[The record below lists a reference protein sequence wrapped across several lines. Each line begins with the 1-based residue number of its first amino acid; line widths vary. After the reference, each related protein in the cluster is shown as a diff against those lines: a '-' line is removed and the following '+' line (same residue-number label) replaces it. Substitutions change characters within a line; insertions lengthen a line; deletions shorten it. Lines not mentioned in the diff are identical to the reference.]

1 MTLYLNVCWQFCK
14 SIELNFEY
22 IYQLEYLSTVESL
35 LSDIQ
40 RATSNDPLCYVD
52 ETLQEATDGAVVI
65 HLEVNDI

>member
-1 MTLYLNVCWQFCK
+1 MSAGNFAKVLNLTL
-14 SIELNFEY
+14 SIYINLS
-22 IYQLEYLSTVESL
+22 IYQLYISL
-35 LSDIQ
+35 LGDIQ